1 MSGFVGILNLDGAPV
16 DRDLLERLTRSL
28 TFRGPDGNG
37 IWLEGA
43 VGLGHTLLQTT
54 RIGSSQM
61 PSGGD
66 GDKQPASLD
75 NRLWI
80 VADVRLD
87 ARPELIE
94 KLKKQSDNASGISP
108 STPDADLILQ
118 AYSAWGDA
126 CVDHLLG
133 DFSFAIW
140 DSTRQ
145 RLFCA
150 RDQMGV
156 KPFFYAHLGSLV
168 VFSNT
173 LECVRRHPAVSRKL
187 NDLGIADFLLFEM
200 NQDPA
205 TTTFADVNRLP
216 AAHILEC
223 DRNSFS
229 VRRYWTLS
237 VLEPIIFKHEHEY
250 IERFLELLDQAVVDR
265 MPADNA
271 GIMLSGGLDSSTIAA
286 SARRVVTKFD
296 NKTELFAYT
305 SVLNN
310 LIPDKEGHFA
320 SLVAKKLD
328 IPVVLQALDEYRL
341 FDRAGEP
348 ECLQSEPE
356 NSAWPGN
363 YVDQLREIS
372 KKSKVALNGQGSD
385 PGFASRITV
394 HFAQLFKQRRY
405 FQALTD
411 ATEYL
416 GAKGRFSRLYLR
428 GRWGILTSNQNPFY
442 AFPGWLNKDFEKK
455 LGLRD
460 RWMTYEVSSWDAIK
474 RQEST
479 VSGFR
484 PEAVMVMSD
493 VGWQKTFE
501 EFDPGVTRIPVEVR
515 YPFFD
520 LRLIDFLLRLQRL
533 PWCCD
538 KEMLRRAG
546 RGVLPELVRLR
557 PKSPLR
563 HDPTLAVLEKAESA
577 WVDRFETIPDL
588 DRYIDRTKVPPVYM
602 EKIPGKAW
610 LNLRPLSLKFWL
622 QGIDGLWFNT
632 DQ

>member
-1 MSGFVGILNLDGAPV
+1 
-16 DRDLLERLTRSL
+16 
-28 TFRGPDGNG
+28 
-37 IWLEGA
+37 
-43 VGLGHTLLQTT
+43 
-54 RIGSSQM
+54 
-61 PSGGD
+61 
-66 GDKQPASLD
+66 
-75 NRLWI
+75 
-80 VADVRLD
+80 
-87 ARPELIE
+87 
-94 KLKKQSDNASGISP
+94 
-108 STPDADLILQ
+108 
-118 AYSAWGDA
+118 
-126 CVDHLLG
+126 
-133 DFSFAIW
+133 
-140 DSTRQ
+140 
-145 RLFCA
+145 
-150 RDQMGV
+150 MGV
-156 KPFFYAHLGSLV
+156 KPFFYAHVGSLV
-168 VFSNT
+168 VISNT

-216 AAHILEC
+216 AAHVLEC

-250 IERFLELLDQAVVDR
+250 IERFLELLDQAVADR
-265 MPADNA
+265 MPGDSA

-286 SARRVVTKFD
+286 SARRIVTKFD

-310 LIPDKEGHFA
+310 LVPDKEGHFA
-320 SLVAKKLD
+320 SLVAMKLN

-394 HFAQLFKQRRY
+394 HFSQLLNQGRY
-405 FQALTD
+405 FQALAD

-416 GAKGRFSRLYLR
+416 SAKGRFSRLYIR
-428 GRWGILTSNQNPFY
+428 GRLRALISNQNPY
-442 AFPGWLNKDFEKK
+442 YDFPGWLNEDFERNF
-455 LGLRD
+455 GLRD
-460 RWMTYEVSSWDAIK
+460 RWITYALSNWDAI
-474 RQEST
+474 RRVEST
-479 VSGFR
+479 FSGFR
-484 PEAVMVMSD
+484 PEAILVMSH

-501 EFDPGVTRIPVEVR
+501 EFDPGTTRSPVEVR

-520 LRLIDFLLRLQRL
+520 LRLVTFLLRLPRL

-557 PKSPLR
+557 PKAPLR
-563 HDPTLAVLEKAESA
+563 HDPTLAVLQKPESA
-577 WVDRFETIPDL
+577 WVDHFEPIPQL
-588 DRYIDRTKVPPVYM
+588 DQYIDRAKVPPVYM
-602 EKIPGKAW
+602 EKIPSKAW

-622 QGIDGLWFNT
+622 QGVNGL
-632 DQ
+632 